1 MKYSERRTCRTAS
14 PTQARHQ
21 VLSCPPVSESR
32 DTMRNRPHGTSSY
45 RWRDRVYAA
54 LARSQE
60 PYPEP
65 LETRMP
71 PAQARQRPLF
81 RRRQA
86 CAAFLILRQ
95 SYFGGFCT
103 KRKGGTSFWTA
114 RPRFKSAIGLS
125 FSLCGK
131 ARGNRHSSYR
141 IPETLS

>member
-1 MKYSERRTCRTAS
+1 WEW
-14 PTQARHQ
+14 
-21 VLSCPPVSESR
+21 R
-32 DTMRNRPHGTSSY
+32 DMMRNRPHGTSSC

-60 PYPEP
+60 PYPGP

-103 KRKGGTSFWTA
+103 KPKGGTDFWTA
-114 RPRFKSAIGLS
+114 RPRFQLRIGLN
-125 FSLCGK
+125 FSLFG
-131 ARGNRHSSYR
+131 
-141 IPETLS
+141 